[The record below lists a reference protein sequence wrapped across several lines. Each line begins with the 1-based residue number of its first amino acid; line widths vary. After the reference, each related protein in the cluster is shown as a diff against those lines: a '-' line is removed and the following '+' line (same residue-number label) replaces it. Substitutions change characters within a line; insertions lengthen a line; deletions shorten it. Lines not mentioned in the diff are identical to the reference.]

1 MCLDLSS
8 EHSQSTP
15 FQILGSTRSHPPF
28 LYFMEAHPAIVAAVG
43 GLWVGD
49 IAGSGSGAF
58 TVLCR
63 WGDLQLPEAGCHSLT
78 QVFLARRA
86 TETVTAESELFQL
99 KTEK

>member
-8 EHSQSTP
+8 ERSQSTV
-15 FQILGSTRSHPPF
+15 FQIFWSTRSHPPF
-28 LYFMEAHPAIVAAVG
+28 LYFVKAHPAIVVAAG

-49 IAGSGSGAF
+49 TAGSGSGDF

-78 QVFLARRA
+78 QVLLARRA
-86 TETVTAESELFQL
+86 TETVTPESELF
-99 KTEK
+99 